1 LTDWLDAGKVGTKLD
16 FLTDIGKL
24 DKKIEN
30 GKKYYAFKGKTIFL
44 PSKDW
49 RGQFSSFFASARLA
63 GILGYRKVGN
73 QFLLVKGPNY
83 EAFKKG
89 ELKAL

>member
-1 LTDWLDAGKVGTKLD
+1 MTDWLDAGKVGTKLD

-24 DKKIEN
+24 DKKVEN
-30 GKKYYAFKGKTIFL
+30 GKTYYSFKGKNDFL
-44 PSKDW
+44 PSVNW
-49 RGQFSSFFASARLA
+49 RGEFSSFFASARLA
-63 GILGYRKVGN
+63 GILGYKKEGN
-73 QFLLVKGPNY
+73 KFLLVKGPNY